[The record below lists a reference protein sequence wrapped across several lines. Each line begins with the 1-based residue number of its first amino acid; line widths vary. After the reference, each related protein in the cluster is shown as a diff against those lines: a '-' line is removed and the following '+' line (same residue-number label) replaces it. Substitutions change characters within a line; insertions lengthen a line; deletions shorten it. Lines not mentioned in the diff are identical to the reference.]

1 MKSRQIDADAVY
13 HVQKNFFFLNSRL
26 LNEKL
31 RKQEKKNPKNL
42 HCSELSS
49 IIHYTPSVMTN
60 FNHVAS
66 IIWRMTL

>member
-31 RKQEKKNPKNL
+31 RKQEKKIPK
-42 HCSELSS
+42 
-49 IIHYTPSVMTN
+49 IYTVLNYP
-60 FNHVAS
+60 AS
-66 IIWRMTL
+66 FITHRQSWLILTMLPL